1 MRKTTKRRLQ
11 LLAVILL
18 IGGAVMI
25 SNPKAT
31 NIGWLDNW
39 LQKMTIKQGLDLQ
52 GGVHLVYEAD
62 MHNIEK
68 GKEME
73 SLKGVQDVIERRVN
87 AFGVAEPVIRPS
99 KIGDSYRLIVELAG
113 VTDVE
118 EAKKTLKETPFLEFK
133 EEGETQT
140 ELLEEGKKF
149 VEETALQSFQTMQNN
164 ENIKDEDK
172 LTLEEIKTRLTEQML
187 QPQWQA
193 TGLSGKQL
201 EKAQVNFNQQTGQ
214 PTVSLQFNGEGKNLF
229 KEITER
235 SKGKR
240 VAIFLDGMVISAPT
254 VQSVIR
260 DGRAEIS
267 GGFTLTEAKDL
278 AQRLNAGALPVPIK
292 LVQEQSIEASL
303 GVESLQKSLRAAFW
317 GLVAVAV
324 FMIIYYRLAGVVAV
338 VALVSYTALMVAAIK
353 LSSLSPFGITLTL
366 PGIAGF
372 ILSVGMAVDANILIF
387 ERIRE
392 ELKRGRE
399 LSAAINEGFKRA
411 WTSIRDG
418 NYSTLITSFILVIFG
433 SGFIQGFALILI
445 MGVLLSMFTAIVITR
460 VIIRLLETKW
470 LGKRKRWIV

>member
-1 MRKTTKRRLQ
+1 MRKTTRRRLQ
-11 LLAVILL
+11 FLVVVLLV
-18 IGGAVMI
+18 GGAVMI
-25 SNPKAT
+25 SSSKLT
-31 NIGWLDNW
+31 SIGWLDGW

-62 MHNIEK
+62 MQNIEK

-87 AFGVAEPVIRPS
+87 AFGVAEPIIRPS
-99 KIGDSYRLIVELAG
+99 KIGDRYRLIVELAG

-118 EAKKTLKETPFLEFK
+118 EAKKMLKETPLLEFK
-133 EEGETQT
+133 EEGEKQT
-140 ELLEEGKKF
+140 ELSEDAKKF
-149 VEETALQSFQTMQNN
+149 VEETALQSFQSMQKNQ
-164 ENIKDEDK
+164 EMKDENR
-172 LTLEEIKTRLTEQML
+172 LTLEEIKEKLTSQML
-187 QPQWQA
+187 QPQWQP

-214 PTVSLQFNGEGKNLF
+214 PIVSIQFDNEGKDLF

-235 SKGKR
+235 SEGKR
-240 VAIFLDGMVISAPT
+240 VAIFLDGTVISAPT

-267 GGFTLTEAKDL
+267 GKFTLMEAKDL
-278 AQRLNAGALPVPIK
+278 SQRLNAGALPVPIK

-303 GVESLQKSLRAAFW
+303 GAESLQKSLRAAFW
-317 GLVAVAV
+317 GLIAVAV
-324 FMIIYYRLAGVVAV
+324 FMVVYYRLAGVVAV
-338 VALVSYTALMVAAIK
+338 IALASYATLMIAVIK
-353 LSSLSPFGITLTL
+353 LSSLSSFGITLTL

-392 ELKRGRE
+392 ELKKGRE
-399 LSAAINEGFKRA
+399 LSAAIKEGFKRA

-445 MGVLLSMFTAIVITR
+445 VGVILSMFTAIVITR
-460 VIIRLLETKW
+460 VVIRLLETKW
-470 LGKRKRWIV
+470 LGKKKRLVV

>member
-1 MRKTTKRRLQ
+1 
-11 LLAVILL
+11 
-18 IGGAVMI
+18 MI
-25 SNPKAT
+25 SNPKPT
-31 NIGWLDNW
+31 NVGWLDSW

-62 MHNIEK
+62 MQNIEK

-87 AFGVAEPVIRPS
+87 AFGVAEPSIRPS

-118 EAKKTLKETPFLEFK
+118 EAKKMLKETPFLEFK
-133 EEGETQT
+133 EEGETKA
-140 ELLEEGKKF
+140 ELTDEDRDV
-149 VEETALQSFQTMQNN
+149 VEQLALQYYQNSQ
-164 ENIKDEDK
+164 KEDVPEGQEAP
-172 LTLEEIKTRLTEQML
+172 TLEQFKESLTSQFL
-187 QPQWQA
+187 QPQWQT

-201 EKAQVNFNQQTGQ
+201 ERAQVNFNQQNGQ
-214 PTVSLQFNGEGKNLF
+214 PIVSIQFNNEGKDLF

-235 SKGKR
+235 SKGKQ
-240 VAIFLDGMVISAPT
+240 VAIFLDGAIISAPT
-254 VQSVIR
+254 VQTVIR

-267 GGFTLTEAKDL
+267 GGFTLVEAKDL
-278 AQRLNAGALPVPIK
+278 SQRLNAGALPVPIK

-303 GVESLQKSLRAAFW
+303 GAESLQKSLRAAFW

-324 FMIIYYRLAGVVAV
+324 FMVLYYRLAGVVAV
-338 VALVSYTALMVAAIK
+338 VALASYAVLMVSVIK
-353 LSSLSPFGITLTL
+353 LSSLSSFGITLTL

-399 LSAAINEGFKRA
+399 LSAAIKEGFKRA

-418 NYSTLITSFILVIFG
+418 NYSTLITSVILVIFG

-460 VIIRLLETKW
+460 VVIRLLETKW
-470 LGKRKRWIV
+470 LGKKKRLVV

>member
-1 MRKTTKRRLQ
+1 MKKTTKRRLQ
-11 LLAVILL
+11 LLAIILL
-18 IGGAVMI
+18 IGGAVVI

-31 NIGWLDNW
+31 NINWLDSW
-39 LQKMTIKQGLDLQ
+39 LQKMTIKQGLDLR

-62 MHNIEK
+62 MKDVEN

-99 KIGDSYRLIVELAG
+99 KIGGSYRLIVELAG
-113 VTDVE
+113 IDNVE
-118 EAKKTLKETPFLEFK
+118 DAKKMLKETPFLEFK
-133 EEGETQT
+133 EEGETLT
-140 ELLEEGKKF
+140 ELSPEMKGFVKK
-149 VEETALQSFQTMQNN
+149 TALNSFQSTQEN
-164 ENIKDEDK
+164 EELKEEDK
-172 LTLEEIKTRLTEQML
+172 PTLEEVEERLTQQIL

-201 EKAQVNFNQQTGQ
+201 EKAQVNFGQQTGQ
-214 PTVSLQFNGEGKNLF
+214 PTVSLQFNGEGKDLF

-240 VAIFLDGMVISAPT
+240 VAIFLDGMIISAPT

-303 GVESLQKSLRAAFW
+303 GAESLQKSLRAAFW

-324 FMIIYYRLAGVVAV
+324 FMVLYYRLAGVVAV
-338 VALVSYTALMVAAIK
+338 IALASYAVLMVAVIK

-399 LSAAINEGFKRA
+399 LSAAIKEGFKRA

-460 VIIRLLETKW
+460 IVIRLLETKW